1 MTAKYEHDWPPT
13 MRPRRGRRRRP
24 PPILEGEIL
33 EPELEREPHIRV
45 SVEHRHVNHRQRQ
58 QIPPWLV
65 ALLIVAAVMW
75 ISPFGAVIALVMISI
90 FLTEHPTVAV
100 AIGGAIA
107 LVIAIAL
114 REKWHGRPF

>member
-1 MTAKYEHDWPPT
+1 MTKYEWDFPPT

-58 QIPPWLV
+58 QIPPWLIV
-65 ALLIVAAVMW
+65 LLIIAVVMW
-75 ISPFGAVIALVMISI
+75 ISPFGAVVALVMGGIL
-90 FLTEHPTVAV
+90 LTAHPTVAI
-100 AIGGAIA
+100 AIGAAIA
-107 LVIAIAL
+107 VLVVASIAN
-114 REKWHGRPF
+114 RRTGRPF